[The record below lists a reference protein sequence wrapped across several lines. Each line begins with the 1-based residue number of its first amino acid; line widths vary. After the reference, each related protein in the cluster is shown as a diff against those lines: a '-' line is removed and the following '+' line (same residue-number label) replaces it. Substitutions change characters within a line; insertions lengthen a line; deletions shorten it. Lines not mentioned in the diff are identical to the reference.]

1 MQSTIGNGVRN
12 SAAVGYLDPKS
23 RAKPNLD
30 ILVNTYATRVLPST
44 KNRVLDIRTI
54 ELVPRQKP
62 GVIGRR
68 VTLTASKELI
78 LSAGSI
84 GSPQIL
90 LNSGIGDKKE
100 LEAVGVKTI
109 LDLPDVG
116 KNLTDHMTVPLSWAA
131 TGPIP
136 PPYAHPISLGIFEMT
151 LLM

>member
-23 RAKPNLD
+23 RTRPNLD
-30 ILVNTYATRVLPST
+30 ILVNTYATRVLPSS
-44 KNRVLDIRTI
+44 KSRVLDIRTI

-62 GVIGRR
+62 GVIGKR

-90 LNSGIGDKKE
+90 LNSGIGDKKD

-116 KNLTDHMTVPLSWAA
+116 KNLTDHMTVPLSWTA
-131 TGPIP
+131 TGPVP
-136 PPYAHPISLGIFEMT
+136 PACVLSAPLRF
-151 LLM
+151 